1 MTEDKIQTGLRV
13 PESQYNKIKENVQ
26 RSGISINQ
34 YILML
39 IDIGLNYLEFQSK

>member
-13 PESQYNKIKENVQ
+13 PESQYNKIKENAQ